1 MPPIMLVGIDGKFAY
16 DDAGHREALAPG
28 HDSVLFYNV
37 SDPQRL
43 RLIGTLPLENS
54 VVGPPTNLAVS
65 PDGTLALIA
74 NSLHSVRAAVGTS
87 WVATPSDEVFVVDL
101 RSGRPRLHETLHV
114 GAQPSGLAFAPS
126 GRFALVANRAGK
138 SISLLT
144 IDGADVRVTQTLDVG
159 DTVTSVAITPD
170 STRALATKFEAHTV
184 AQFAIEDGRLRDFGA
199 DLPVGSWP
207 WNIAITPDGRRA
219 LVNNQ
224 GRNAASS
231 GNARMVSVIDLAA
244 TPARVVQHVTV
255 GDAPEGLA
263 LSPRGDEG
271 VVTLLNGS

>member
-1 MPPIMLVGIDGKFAY
+1 MLVGIDGKFAY

-37 SDPQRL
+37 SDPQRP

-74 NSLHSVRAAVGTS
+74 NSLHSVRAPVGTS

-184 AQFAIEDGRLRDFGA
+184 AQFAIEDGRLRDLGA

-207 WNIAITPDGRRA
+207 WN
-219 LVNNQ
+219 
-224 GRNAASS
+224 
-231 GNARMVSVIDLAA
+231 
-244 TPARVVQHVTV
+244 
-255 GDAPEGLA
+255 
-263 LSPRGDEG
+263 RG
-271 VVTLLNGS
+271 